1 MTTKSDKTSKDT
13 IYVDVDDEI
22 TAIIDKVVSSKHKIV
37 ALVLPRRATVLQSMV
52 NMKLLKRSSESKDK
66 HLVLVTTEP
75 GLLPLAGA
83 VGLYV
88 AKTPTS
94 KPEIPA
100 VGGVVPANDDETIEE
115 GDFSPSEHANDKIGA
130 LAGPAAIDEPIEIDN
145 EDKTPAG
152 AAVAG
157 ASASRVSK
165 QKAAKPKKGKDK
177 KLKVPSFSSWR
188 NRAILIGLG
197 VAVLIA
203 GFVLA
208 FVVLPKAT
216 IAIQTDSETLTKNM
230 DITLSP
236 TATSVDADDMVVPA
250 RIETVEKT
258 ATATAEATG
267 QENQGDRAEGSVRF
281 TVCKTSLA
289 GADPSSIPAG
299 TGVSA
304 NGKTYI
310 TQESAS
316 LSYAGTNPSC
326 GVRFTSGNIDIRAQS
341 GGSDFNTGNNVTFT
355 VAGRS
360 DASAQGSAKGGT
372 DQVVKVLSQADIDG
386 AKQKLSSDTSQP
398 DAAKQELTQRLRS
411 SSGDFIIEES
421 FHGADPVVTESAK
434 AGDRVDS
441 VTITQKTTYSMAS
454 VSRSDLEDLIK
465 QAVAEDIDP
474 ERQAVLDSGLDEAN
488 FRLQNYA
495 DGKATMALSTRVVA
509 GPKLDEDAIKEQAA
523 GLKAGDVEELL
534 QSYPGVTGVEV
545 RYSPFWVS
553 SVPKNTS
560 KITIEYEQ

>member
-94 KPEIPA
+94 KPEIPV
-100 VGGVVPANDDETIEE
+100 VGGSAPTGDDETLEE

-130 LAGPAAIDEPIEIDN
+130 LAGPVAIDEPIEIDN
-145 EDKTPAG
+145 EDKTL
-152 AAVAG
+152 AG
-157 ASASRVSK
+157 ASAAGASRASK
-165 QKAAKPKKGKDK
+165 QKASKPKKGKDK

-258 ATATAEATG
+258 TTATAEATG
-267 QENQGDRAEGSVRF
+267 QENQGDRAEGSVKF
-281 TVCKTSLA
+281 TVRQCGGGST
-289 GADPSSIPAG
+289 PSGIATG
-299 TGVSA
+299 TGISVD
-304 NGKTYI
+304 GRTYI
-310 TQESAS
+310 TQGSAS
-316 LSYAGTNPSC
+316 FNFAGWDGPSC
-326 GVRFTSGNIDIRAQS
+326 IKYESGNVDIRAQS
-341 GGSDFNTGNNVTFT
+341 GGSNFNTSGQKNFT

-360 DASAQGSAKGGT
+360 DATARGSANGGT
-372 DQVVKVLSQADIDG
+372 DEIVKVLSQADIDG
-386 AKQKLSSDTSQP
+386 VKQKLSSDTSQA

-421 FHGADPVVTESAK
+421 FHGADPAVTESAK

-454 VSRSDLEDLIK
+454 VSRSDLESLIK
-465 QAVAEDIDP
+465 QAVAEDIDT